1 VLVVSVEL
9 CTLHL
14 QETTKLETMLSFLL
28 FGDGAT
34 VALDDFRAAII
45 PQTQGLI
52 T

>member
-1 VLVVSVEL
+1 VEL